1 VLFFDIYL
9 SGKGFCAAGQGS
21 IVIYRTIV
29 LGQAASRP
37 SASHSGE
44 VLKNPENGSVS
55 LLGVQAGL

>member
-1 VLFFDIYL
+1 VSKSAKVVL
-9 SGKGFCAAGQGS
+9 GS

-37 SASHSGE
+37 SASHASE
-44 VLKNPENGSVS
+44 VLKNSDNGSVS

>member
-1 VLFFDIYL
+1 MFQKKWVL
-9 SGKGFCAAGQGS
+9 GS

-29 LGQAASRP
+29 LGQAASRS
-37 SASHSGE
+37 SASHAGE